1 MATVTLTKSTS
12 GKSFTIT
19 NTPGGTTSV
28 YPVGTAIM
36 TTTGNVVQLTNRYTG
51 IPIMNRLYSD
61 VINGDTSSAFAD
73 LASLQAYVLA
83 NCY

>member
-19 NTPGGTTSV
+19 NTPGGTTV
-28 YPVGTAIM
+28 EYPVGTAIM
-36 TTTGNVVQLTNRYTG
+36 TTTGNTVELTNIYTNTQ
-51 IPIMNRLYSD
+51 IMNRLYSD
-61 VINGDTSSAFAD
+61 VINGDTSSPFAD